1 MLKNILSYI
10 LLFITTISFSQ
21 YSGFKVEGN
30 RKKVI
35 IPVEIINN
43 MVVIPVVLN
52 NQAPLKFILDTGVRT
67 TVLTQKTYSDILGLT
82 YSKEIFISGP
92 GGEKLVD
99 AYVTDNVTLD
109 LPGVHGEGHSMLVLE
124 KDYLELRNYLGTEV
138 HGILGYELFSR
149 FIVRMDYHKKRIV
162 LFSPEYF
169 KKKRRYQTLKIRVED
184 TKPFVMAKTKLNDS
198 TALNVKLL
206 IDTGASH
213 GLVLEPESDPAIR
226 IPKKNLESIIGRG
239 IGGEIKGRIGRI
251 NELKLGEYKIE
262 GIIANFPDPE
272 SYTDALF
279 QDDSMRRNGA
289 LGGEILSRFSVIFN
303 YPREEVY
310 IRKNADYKKKFNYD
324 MGGLIVKAKGAR
336 LRTYEIT
343 HLRSGSPGEQAG
355 LKEGDL
361 IMSINGTDAQNMDLN
376 HINGFFNSKEGK
388 RITMEVN
395 RDGAMV
401 KVEFRLVNQI

>member
-1 MLKNILSYI
+1 MLRVILSHFFLI
-10 LLFITTISFSQ
+10 ITTICFSQ
-21 YSGFKVEGN
+21 HSGFRVENGK
-30 RKKVI
+30 KKVI
-35 IPVEIINN
+35 IPVEIMNN
-43 MVVIPVVLN
+43 MIVVPVVLN

-162 LFSPEYF
+162 LLSPEHF
-169 KKKRRYQTLKIRVED
+169 KKKRRYQTMKIVIED
-184 TKPFVMAKTKLNDS
+184 TKPFVMANAKLNANTELS
-198 TALNVKLL
+198 VKLL
-206 IDTGASH
+206 MDTGASH
-213 GLVLEPESDPAIR
+213 GLVLEPESDPAIK
-226 IPKKNLESIIGRG
+226 IPEKNLKSIIGRG
-239 IGGEIKGRIGRI
+239 LGGEITGRIGRI
-251 NELKLGEYKIE
+251 DALELGDYKIDD
-262 GIIANFPDPE
+262 IIANFPDPE
-272 SYTDALF
+272 SYSDAF
-279 QDDSMRRNGA
+279 FKSESIRRNGA
-289 LGGEILSRFSVIFN
+289 IGGEILSRFSVIFN
-303 YPREEVY
+303 FPEEEIY
-310 IRKNADYKKKFNYD
+310 IKKNAAYKKKFNYD
-324 MGGLIVKAKGAR
+324 MGGLIIKAKGAR

-343 HLRSGSPGEQAG
+343 HIRSGSPGDLAG

-388 RITMEVN
+388 RIALEVN
-395 RDGAMV
+395 RDGARI
-401 KVEFRLVNQI
+401 KVEFRLQNQI